1 MKIFVKLLDLEI
13 EISDLNKV
21 ESILAQL
28 KGLAEDKFK
37 VVQIILKPCYK
48 QIKDGIDTLLDDKDT
63 EEYKRILRNNN
74 PNLNNNINPVFNMP
88 QNQDT
93 NILNNDREII
103 INQNEPLLNQKQ
115 KEKELLDLMI
125 KNHKENELLIKKQK
139 DQIQTNQINQ
149 ANLRHPM
156 NSTHQKISFPQ
167 MMQQKKNLIPK
178 NLKSMNIPNN
188 NSNNIQIVQNQ
199 EEEPKMPRDSIRQK
213 NNNKNTH
220 LPKVES
226 SNSYQLLGN
235 NQINA
240 RENILSGNFN
250 SDMDFGENKLSN
262 TNFEMF
268 VPNMNNEINYGQQYN
283 EYVNEII
290 NNDLGYKI

>member
-1 MKIFVKLLDLEI
+1 
-13 EISDLNKV
+13 
-21 ESILAQL
+21 
-28 KGLAEDKFK
+28 
-37 VVQIILKPCYK
+37 
-48 QIKDGIDTLLDDKDT
+48 
-63 EEYKRILRNNN
+63 
-74 PNLNNNINPVFNMP
+74 
-88 QNQDT
+88 
-93 NILNNDREII
+93 
-103 INQNEPLLNQKQ
+103 
-115 KEKELLDLMI
+115 
-125 KNHKENELLIKKQK
+125 
-139 DQIQTNQINQ
+139 
-149 ANLRHPM
+149 M
-156 NSTHQKISFPQ
+156 NSTHQKVSFPQ

-250 SDMDFGENKLSN
+250 SDMDFGDNKLSN

-268 VPNMNNEINYGQQYN
+268 VPNKNNEIDYGQQYN
-283 EYVNEII
+283 EYDNEII